1 LDWKKYAIIVPP
13 AVLLTIILAFSL
25 PLHLKPYTL
34 SIPLIS
40 WGVYYTWIYMEKQ
53 RKSEDTG
60 GRIK

>member
-1 LDWKKYAIIVPP
+1 MDWKKYAIIVPP

-34 SIPLIS
+34 AIPLIS